1 MASSEVEDHSEVEVD
16 DSRPLDVCTVDEAVE
31 KIGFGVFQV
40 IVTIFAG
47 LKSVSVVGTGAPG
60 GGSVRTCHKLCCKP
74 SAVVRLVIYR
84 TEQPRCHRES
94 GTPCK

>member
-31 KIGFGVFQV
+31 KIGFGAFQV

-47 LKSVSVVGTGAPG
+47 LKSVSVVGTG
-60 GGSVRTCHKLCCKP
+60 VP
-74 SAVVRLVIYR
+74 SR
-84 TEQPRCHRES
+84 
-94 GTPCK
+94 